1 MNTPTATATNK
12 TPSGTPRPIPILL
25 VFDRPW
31 LASEVDVA
39 VRVDIVLELAEVARD
54 VEIAVVPVAVVDDD
68 ALMKLYEIGEGSS
81 VYLFDTP
88 NETLVM
94 LLPYDSPS
102 AVNGW
107 SLKLQPSST

>member
-1 MNTPTATATNK
+1 MNAPTAIATNK

-31 LASEVDVA
+31 LASDVDV
-39 VRVDIVLELAEVARD
+39 VVKVDIVSELAEAARD
-54 VEIAVVPVAVVDDD
+54 VEIANVLVAVVDDD
-68 ALMKLYEIGEGSS
+68 ALMKLYETGDGSS

-94 LLPYDSPS
+94 LLP
-102 AVNGW
+102 
-107 SLKLQPSST
+107 